1 MVPRY
6 CAALGRRRQVGTPEA
21 GGTCTLLSRWTT
33 RLAQVLGVVWRRSG
47 SLWWSLW
54 GSGRWR
60 CSSEQGGAGADL
72 ADSCRW
78 RGVDGVAIFTRPAA
92 HWGWGSLVRGW
103 RGAVVCRRMLSSRRV
118 ARRIARYG
126 PWQCQGGIWGG
137 LIGAC
142 ACVARRLPGSLR
154 IEEIRPAPARSS
166 VRFETAL
173 RVLYVY
179 WVARVVLLPLAFR
192 LFFVSSTSE

>member
-1 MVPRY
+1 M
-6 CAALGRRRQVGTPEA
+6 
-21 GGTCTLLSRWTT
+21 
-33 RLAQVLGVVWRRSG
+33 AQMLGVGWRRSG

-126 PWQCQGGIWGG
+126 PWQCQGRYLGRPHRG
-137 LIGAC
+137 L
-142 ACVARRLPGSLR
+142 RLR
-154 IEEIRPAPARSS
+154 RPAFARVASDRGDPPS
-166 VRFETAL
+166 VHTFFCALFETAL
-173 RVLYVY
+173 RMLYVY

-192 LFFVSSTSE
+192 LFLVWRAVPPSSRTCVIWHIPSRLGS